1 MSSKKQLR
9 RERREKTEQV
19 KQRSKVNP
27 ATVFMIGVVAA
38 VLVMGVFAFFF
49 QSDTNRPP
57 FPGAV
62 WSPEHNH
69 WH

>member
-1 MSSKKQLR
+1 MSTKKQLR
-9 RERREKTEQV
+9 RERREKSEQV
-19 KQRSKVNP
+19 KQRKMNP
-27 ATVFMIGVVAA
+27 ATLFMIGIVAA
-38 VLVMGVFAFFF
+38 VVVMGVFAFFF